1 MEKGREGI
9 EEGIRWGGKGGR
21 AGASWQNCH
30 SSSSPD
36 PKQRREAGTMRRPAR
51 GGAPAVLPMAAA
63 GIGLKRERR
72 PRGNRSRAHLVLGRS
87 EEAAPR

>member
-1 MEKGREGI
+1 VGKRGEGQ
-9 EEGIRWGGKGGR
+9 GPLGKT
-21 AGASWQNCH
+21 AILLPP
-30 SSSSPD
+30 PD
-36 PKQRREAGTMRRPAR
+36 PKQRREAGTVRRPAK
-51 GGAPAVLPMAAA
+51 GGAPAVLPLAAA